1 MVCDMERTQI
11 HPRLTLANH
20 DWLLAKCREAD
31 LSLSEGLNAILSEAR
46 EAGVSLRAMTGQ
58 VIRP

>member
-1 MVCDMERTQI
+1 MERAQI
-11 HPRLTLANH
+11 HPRVTLANH
-20 DWLLAKCREAD
+20 DWLLAKCREAG

>member
-1 MVCDMERTQI
+1 MVCDMERAQI